1 MRTFYAEGAYKRQAG
16 LRRLYYFSATCVEE
30 GGRAVWHSIVRLSD
44 NGQCC
49 GQPSGIVALEREADP
64 AKQIKEAI
72 GDAIERL
79 AGIAE

>member
-1 MRTFYAEGAYKRQAG
+1 MRAFYAEGAYTRQAG
-16 LRRLYYFSATCVEE
+16 LRRRYYFSATCVEE
-30 GGRAVWHSIVRLSD
+30 DGRIVWYSTVRLLD
-44 NGQCC
+44 NGECR
-49 GQPSGIVALEREADP
+49 GQPSGVLALEREADP